1 MKELRYHPLY
11 YDMIVSTSGDSLH
24 VFKPNLDDVS
34 SENSQDD
41 NED

>member
-24 VFKPNLDDVS
+24 VFKPNFEDPSV
-34 SENSQDD
+34 NSQDE
-41 NED
+41 NEE